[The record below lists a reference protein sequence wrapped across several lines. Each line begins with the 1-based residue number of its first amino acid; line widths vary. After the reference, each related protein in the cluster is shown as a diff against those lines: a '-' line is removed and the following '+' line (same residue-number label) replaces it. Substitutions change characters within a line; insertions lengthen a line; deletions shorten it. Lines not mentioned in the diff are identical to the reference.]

1 MSWRILS
8 ELRPSK
14 TGLQASASGDDAL
27 APQSPPAPARSS
39 SLQISEELRVLGGC
53 HGCSG
58 RLIGG
63 YYEPGAPN
71 ARDL

>member
-1 MSWRILS
+1 MFWRVLS
-8 ELRPSK
+8 EFRPAQPGPQ
-14 TGLQASASGDDAL
+14 TGLSGGDAQAPPPPPVPAS
-27 APQSPPAPARSS
+27 PS
-39 SLQISEELRVLGGC
+39 SLQTRAELRVLGGC

-71 ARDL
+71 AREL